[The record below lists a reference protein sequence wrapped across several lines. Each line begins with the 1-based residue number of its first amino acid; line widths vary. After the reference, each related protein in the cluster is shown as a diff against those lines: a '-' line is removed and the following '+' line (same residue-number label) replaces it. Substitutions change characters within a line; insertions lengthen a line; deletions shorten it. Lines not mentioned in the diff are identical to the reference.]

1 MTIIYDFLFLILAI
15 GFLPYLVLRKKFH
28 RGFGMRLGFFPA
40 AIENLLRE
48 KAQQPSIWIHAVSVG
63 EVAAI
68 AGLLGRIKKKFPDY
82 RIVLTTV
89 TTTGYSLAVS
99 QLKEVDTVVFAPV
112 DFSFVVQKYIRL
124 IRPRI
129 YIAAETEIWPN
140 LFRAL
145 SKNAVPIVLVNG
157 RISDQAFPWYFRG
170 RFLFKK
176 ILEGVSIFCMQ
187 SQVDAK
193 RIVKLGIPAQKVMV
207 VGNLK
212 FDDLPSVQEF
222 QLKDFGFI
230 DLCTTND
237 KKNETIW
244 IAGSTHPG
252 EEEIVLKIFKSLTAQ
267 FGDLRL
273 IIAPR
278 HIERTNEVANLI
290 VKFGFQPM
298 KLSELSSKGST
309 EMDNQKV
316 ILVDTIGQLKS
327 LYSLSRIVFVG
338 KSLAVGG
345 GQNII
350 EPAFF
355 GNAVVVGPLMQNF
368 REIVEV
374 FLKDQAVLQVKDAKE
389 LEERMKFLLDHPAQ
403 RDLLGQ
409 AAQKVIE
416 KYRGATDQS
425 LTVIVQVL
433 TDKKI

>member
-1 MTIIYDFLFLILAI
+1 MTIVYDFLFFILALS
-15 GFLPYLVLRKKFH
+15 FLPYLVLKKKIH
-28 RGFGMRLGFFPA
+28 RGFGMRLGFFPRSLIA
-40 AIENLLRE
+40 GE
-48 KAQQPSIWIHAVSVG
+48 KAQTSPRIWIHAVSVG

-68 AGLLGRIKKKFPDY
+68 AGLLRRIKQKFPDY

-89 TTTGYSLAVS
+89 TITGYSLAVS
-99 QLKEVDTVVFAPV
+99 QLKEVDTVMFAPL
-112 DFSFVVQKYIRL
+112 DFSFVVEKYIRL

-129 YIAAETEIWPN
+129 YLAVETEIWPN
-140 LFRAL
+140 LFWAL
-145 SKNAVPIVLVNG
+145 KKNAVPIVLVNG
-157 RISDQAFPWYFRG
+157 RISDQAFPWYFRL

-176 ILEGVSIFCMQ
+176 ILEGVSMFCMQ
-187 SQVDAK
+187 SQYDAE
-193 RIVKLGIPAQKVMV
+193 RIVKLGIPVEKVMV

-222 QLKDFGFI
+222 QFKNFGF
-230 DLCTTND
+230 

-252 EEEIVLKIFKSLTAQ
+252 EEEIILKIFKSLAAQ

-278 HIERTNEVANLI
+278 HIERTNEVWNLAL
-290 VKFGFQPM
+290 KFGFQPI
-298 KLSELSSKGST
+298 KLSELSSKVPM
-309 EMDNQKV
+309 EMDSQK
-316 ILVDTIGQLKS
+316 IIIVDTIGQLKS

-368 REIVEV
+368 RDIMEV
-374 FLKDQAVLQVKDAKE
+374 FLKDQAILQVEDAQE
-389 LEERMKFLLDHPAQ
+389 LEEKTKFLLDHPAQ
-403 RDLLGQ
+403 RDRLGQ

-425 LTVIVQVL
+425 LEVIEKVL
-433 TDKKI
+433 MSSFEGS